1 MVRRKRRRS
10 KKNNATTV
18 ALLLF
23 ERVMC
28 DLMIKGV
35 GVSCAKV
42 KTVFL
47 NKLSLSQ
54 TRTFCVLHTASA
66 REGIFTISI

>member
-1 MVRRKRRRS
+1 
-10 KKNNATTV
+10 
-18 ALLLF
+18 
-23 ERVMC
+23 MC

-42 KTVFL
+42 KTDFL
-47 NKLSLSQ
+47 TKLSLSK
-54 TRTFCVLHTASA
+54 TRDILCITHSERE

>member
-1 MVRRKRRRS
+1 
-10 KKNNATTV
+10 
-18 ALLLF
+18 
-23 ERVMC
+23 MC

-42 KTVFL
+42 KSVFL
-47 NKLSLSQ
+47 NKLSLSK
-54 TRTFCVLHTASA
+54 TEDILCVTYSERE